1 MKTIEANSVDVINI
15 IKNNISHIKEYDV
28 KKLALF
34 GSYSRYDALPE
45 SDCDIL
51 VKFGKNTFRTYIG
64 LKEYLEN
71 LLKLKVDL
79 VCEDSIKDI
88 IKPYI
93 LKDAIWLVS

>member
-1 MKTIEANSVDVINI
+1 MNKTDANRTNVLSIL
-15 IKNNISHIKEYDV
+15 KNNISHIKDYDV
-28 KKLALF
+28 KRLALF
-34 GSYSRYDALPE
+34 GSYSRFEEAPV

-51 VKFGKNTFRTYIG
+51 VSFHKNKFRTYVG

-71 LLKLKVDL
+71 LLNLKVDL

>member
-1 MKTIEANSVDVINI
+1 MNKNDANRVDVINI
-15 IKNNISHIKEYDV
+15 IKDNISHIKDYDV
-28 KKLALF
+28 QRLALF
-34 GSYSRYDALPE
+34 GSYSRFEEAPE

-51 VKFGKNTFRTYIG
+51 VSFRKNTFRTYIG
-64 LKEYLEN
+64 LKDYLEN
-71 LLKLKVDL
+71 LLNLKVDL